1 MGDVEYKKANYDLLS
16 IVMIGLGKPDSPR
29 YDGLLEML
37 EVLVSERTVEEKKR
51 ILQEKFHFKMTSNMI
66 KEATEMCNLSQ
77 AIEDRGIIAKGIEK
91 GRAEATFQTTLA
103 NIQSLINT
111 LSLSAEKA
119 MDALNIPQ
127 DDRKQYLGH
136 LKPLN

>member
-1 MGDVEYKKANYDLLS
+1 MSE
-16 IVMIGLGKPDSPR
+16 
-29 YDGLLEML
+29 EMKG
-37 EVLVSERTVEEKKR
+37 EFET
-51 ILQEKFHFKMTSNMI
+51 
-66 KEATEMCNLSQ
+66 MCNLSQ
-77 AIEDRGIIAKGIEK
+77 AIEDKGIAKGIEM

-127 DDRKQYLGH
+127 DDRKQYLCH
-136 LKPLN
+136 LKPLK

>member
-1 MGDVEYKKANYDLLS
+1 MSE
-16 IVMIGLGKPDSPR
+16 
-29 YDGLLEML
+29 EMKG
-37 EVLVSERTVEEKKR
+37 EFET
-51 ILQEKFHFKMTSNMI
+51 
-66 KEATEMCNLSQ
+66 MCNLSQ
-77 AIEDRGIIAKGIEK
+77 AIEDKGFAKGIEM

-127 DDRKQYLGH
+127 DDRKQYLCH